1 MPDPGSD
8 PDTVRRPGWLKRI
21 ERFFLAA
28 EDAILIGLLG
38 AMILI
43 GASQIFMRNVLGEG
57 LGWADES
64 QRLLV
69 LWIGLLGAM
78 AASRDGR
85 QLRIDLVSRYLEGH
99 LRRAIEAFG
108 DLLTASVSGLIA
120 WYALEFVRESY
131 AFGDELVGGIPAW
144 LVQGILPLAFA
155 VIALRHLA
163 GAVAGVLGRRPAQ
176 VPGS

>member
-1 MPDPGSD
+1 MPDTGN
-8 PDTVRRPGWLKRI
+8 GWLRRV
-21 ERFFLAA
+21 EQVVHAA
-28 EDAILIGLLG
+28 EDTLLISLLG

-85 QLRIDLVSRYLEGH
+85 QLRIDLVSRYTQGYS
-99 LRRAIEAFG
+99 RRLIEAFA
-108 DLLTASVSGLIA
+108 DLLTAAVSSVVG
-120 WYALEFVRESY
+120 WYALAFVRESY

-144 LVQGILPLAFA
+144 LVQGVIPLAFT
-155 VIALRHLA
+155 VIALRHLIA
-163 GAVAGVLGRRPAQ
+163 GVAGLMGRRLSS

>member
-1 MPDPGSD
+1 MPA
-8 PDTVRRPGWLKRI
+8 TVSGWLRRV
-21 ERFFLAA
+21 ERVVHAA
-28 EDAILIGLLG
+28 EDTLLITLLG

-85 QLRIDLVSRYLEGH
+85 QLRIDLVSRYLRGYS
-99 LRRAIEAFG
+99 RRFIEAFA
-108 DLLTASVSGLIA
+108 DLLTAVVAGTVG
-120 WYALEFVRESY
+120 WYALAFVRESY

-144 LVQGILPLAFA
+144 LVQGVIPLAFV
-155 VIALRHLA
+155 VIGLRHLIA
-163 GAVAGVLGRRPAQ
+163 GVAGLMGRRMSS

>member
-1 MPDPGSD
+1 MPDPGTD
-8 PDTVRRPGWLKRI
+8 PDPVNRPGWLKRI
-21 ERFFLAA
+21 ERFFFAA
-28 EDAILIGLLG
+28 EDAILIGLLS

-85 QLRIDLVSRYLEGH
+85 QLRIDLVSRYLDGY
-99 LRRAIEAFG
+99 LRRGIEAFA
-108 DLLTASVSGLIA
+108 DLLTASASGLIA
-120 WYALEFVRESY
+120 WYALEFVRESR

-163 GAVAGVLGRRPAQ
+163 SGVAAVLGRRPAR

>member
-1 MPDPGSD
+1 MPDTGS
-8 PDTVRRPGWLKRI
+8 GWLRRA
-21 ERFFLAA
+21 ERAIHAA
-28 EDAILIGLLG
+28 EDTLLITLLG

-85 QLRIDLVSRYLEGH
+85 QLRIDLVSRYMRGYP
-99 LRRAIEAFG
+99 RRTIESFA
-108 DLLTASVSGLIA
+108 DLLTAAVSGVVG

-144 LVQGILPLAFA
+144 LVQGVIPLAFV
-155 VIALRHLA
+155 VIALRHLIA
-163 GAVAGVLGRRPAQ
+163 GVAGLMGRRQ
-176 VPGS
+176 SSVPGS

>member
-1 MPDPGSD
+1 MPD
-8 PDTVRRPGWLKRI
+8 PDTVDRPGWLKRV
-21 ERFFLAA
+21 ERFFYSA

-85 QLRIDLVSRYLEGH
+85 QLRIDLVSRYLGGH
-99 LRRAIEAFG
+99 LRRAIEAFA

-120 WYALEFVRESY
+120 WYALAFVRESY

-144 LVQGILPLAFA
+144 LVQGILPLSFA

-163 GAVAGVLGRRPAQ
+163 SGVAGALGRRQ
-176 VPGS
+176 VRVPGS

>member
-1 MPDPGSD
+1 MPDTGS
-8 PDTVRRPGWLKRI
+8 GWLRRA
-21 ERFFLAA
+21 ERVIHAA
-28 EDAILIGLLG
+28 EDTLLITLLG

-85 QLRIDLVSRYLEGH
+85 QLRIDLVSRYMRGYS
-99 LRRAIEAFG
+99 RRIIESFA
-108 DLLTASVSGLIA
+108 DLLTAAVSGVIG
-120 WYALEFVRESY
+120 WYALAFVRESY

-144 LVQGILPLAFA
+144 LVQGVIPLAFI
-155 VIALRHLA
+155 VIALRHLIA
-163 GAVAGVLGRRPAQ
+163 GVAGLMGRRQ
-176 VPGS
+176 SSVPGS

>member
-1 MPDPGSD
+1 MPE
-8 PDTVRRPGWLKRI
+8 PDTRPGWLKRV
-21 ERFFLAA
+21 EQAFHAV
-28 EDAILIGLLG
+28 EDAILIALLG

-85 QLRIDLVSRYLEGH
+85 QLRIDLVSRYLAGYP
-99 LRRAIEAFG
+99 RRFIEAFG
-108 DLLTASVSGLIA
+108 DLLTALASGLIA
-120 WYALEFVRESY
+120 WYALAFVRETH

-144 LVQGILPLAFA
+144 LIQSVLPLAFG
-155 VIALRHLA
+155 VIGLRHLA
-163 GAVAGVLGRRPAQ
+163 AGVAGLLGRPPSR
-176 VPGS
+176 VPGP